1 MVVINH
7 RNLPFTSIG
16 LDALQYVVTECGHV
30 EAELT
35 NIIGMLS
42 GNGIGKLRGQTA
54 SGSLLFLG
62 KGNRYVHLHRHTLS
76 M

>member
-1 MVVINH
+1 VHN
-7 RNLPFTSIG
+7 NAFST
-16 LDALQYVVTECGHV
+16 YVVTECGHV
-30 EAELT
+30 AACVAAELT
-35 NIIGMLS
+35 SIIGMLS